1 MQCISRKQYW
11 FCACLLQKGL
21 GCSTHRGK
29 IKIAHIFPIFVIRT
43 CFWEKCRWKYHRRQ
57 FIQGGTGSTLLAFC
71 HDVQKNH
78 FKIISL
84 KQVFQNMFN
93 NSNDFFLQS
102 LFQVIILWTSSPLI
116 WKMTLVSNAKLGL
129 RMESLQLGRDMLLWQ
144 CWYLLRLPNCYRQE
158 NFSKPSRADKW
169 NWDASQEVEN
179 PLQRYVVVGNWTFKV
194 SSKREKN

>member
-11 FCACLLQKGL
+11 FCACLLQTGL

-43 CFWEKCRWKYHRRQ
+43 CFWEKCRWKVEPVRHCLHFAMMFR
-57 FIQGGTGSTLLAFC
+57 
-71 HDVQKNH
+71 NH
-78 FKIISL
+78 FKIISTAE
-84 KQVFQNMFN
+84 QVFQNMLN
-93 NSNDFFLQS
+93 NFNDFFLQS

-194 SSKREKN
+194 SSKRGKKLD

>member
-1 MQCISRKQYW
+1 MSVKVSPPPIHSRWNLLGTACILPW
-11 FCACLLQKGL
+11 
-21 GCSTHRGK
+21 CS
-29 IKIAHIFPIFVIRT
+29 
-43 CFWEKCRWKYHRRQ
+43 E
-57 FIQGGTGSTLLAFC
+57 
-71 HDVQKNH
+71 
-78 FKIISL
+78 IISISSL
-84 KQVFQNMFN
+84 RSKSFKTCSILN

-194 SSKREKN
+194 SSKKGKKIRLGKKGSYIV